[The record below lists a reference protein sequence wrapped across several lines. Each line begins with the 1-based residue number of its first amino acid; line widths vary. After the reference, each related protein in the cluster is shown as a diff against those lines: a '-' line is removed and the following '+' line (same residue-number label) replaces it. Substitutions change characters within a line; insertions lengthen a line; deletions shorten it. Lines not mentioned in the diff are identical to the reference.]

1 MNNKIN
7 STYKIKSQG
16 LEIKDIDAKSRKVA
30 VYLAH
35 FGNIDSDN
43 DMIVKGAFSKS
54 LQERGCDSPSNR
66 KIAYL
71 RHHDWKMQIGK
82 WVELKEDENGLYAV
96 GELGTSTSGNDALC
110 DYQDGIIREHSI
122 GFKYMQDKLKW
133 IEDASM
139 EKGGYWM
146 VSEVALWEGSAVTF
160 GANEMTP
167 VLEIGKS
174 EEKSLFIKNIS
185 DEMNT
190 IIKAL
195 ANNSRTDESLYGLEM
210 RHKFLSSQLSEM
222 AVMNVESYNP
232 KEIIITPSA
241 PEIIEKSFDW
251 SKVVSNLK

>member
-1 MNNKIN
+1 MNNKLN

-16 LEIKDIDAKSRKVA
+16 LEIKDVDAKSRKVA
-30 VYLAH
+30 MYLAH

-54 LQERGCDSPSNR
+54 LQERGVDSTSNR

-71 RHHDWKMQIGK
+71 RYHDWKMQIGK
-82 WVELKEDENGLYAV
+82 FTELKEDENGLYAV
-96 GELGTSTSGNDALC
+96 GELGTSTMGNDALC

-139 EKGGYWM
+139 EKGGYWL

-160 GANEMTP
+160 GANELTP
-167 VLEIGKS
+167 VLEVGKS
-174 EEKSLFIKNIS
+174 EDKANFIKGIS

-210 RHKFLSSQLSEM
+210 RHKFLSSQLSEIATLNM
-222 AVMNVESYNP
+222 DSHNP
-232 KEIIITPSA
+232 KESIILPPN
-241 PEIIEKSFDW
+241 PEFVEKSFDW
-251 SKVVSNLK
+251 NKVITNIK